1 MKKIL
6 ILIAIVNVVSASS
19 VKDILYSID
28 NSPKVKSAK
37 YLSKAAYESYL
48 SALGNKMPRVDL
60 SYIASYSKEYPSIKM
75 RLPKMLPINA
85 RVGLKKH
92 FIGEIRVAYPLFSGF
107 AISSMIDKANW
118 KAKEAKLRVQD
129 LKRNLYL
136 KAIDTFSKIDAINA
150 QIKALKKAQNALE
163 SGYKKADGLYKAGLI
178 AQSEL
183 FRIKA
188 QLFGIKAN
196 ITNLEAQ
203 KKSLLNLL
211 GYITGTKVKRVQG
224 RLHLKR
230 LPRLSTFIAKA
241 YANRSDLLAIKAQIE
256 QKRADIS
263 LAKSQNYP
271 QINAI
276 AALKKEGDNFKL
288 TKNDFSN
295 INKSY
300 VGVQMKWNIFNG
312 GKTKHQIEA
321 AKYLKLAKSLEYND
335 YKNLIKMQ
343 IKNAKNELNSIYAML
358 KEAKAEL
365 KARQSY
371 YNLSKGRFQNG
382 LISAD
387 EFANAIASWANA
399 KANYQTILAKLTT
412 QKAKLWL
419 LAGLDSFREAIK

>member
-1 MKKIL
+1 MRKIL

-19 VKDILYSID
+19 VKEILYSID

-37 YLSKAAYESYL
+37 NLSKAAYENYL
-48 SALGNKMPRVDL
+48 SAVANKMPIIDL

-75 RLPKMLPINA
+75 KLPHMPQIDA

-92 FIGEIRVAYPLFSGF
+92 FIGEIRVTYPIFSGF
-107 AISSMIDKANW
+107 AISSMINKANW
-118 KAKEAKLRVQD
+118 KAKEAKLRVKD

-136 KAIDTFSKIDAINA
+136 KAIETFSKIEAINS
-150 QIKALKKAQNALE
+150 QITALNKAKLALE
-163 SGYKKADGLYKAGLI
+163 SGYKKAKSLYKNGLL

-183 FRIKA
+183 FRVKA
-188 QLFGIKAN
+188 QLFGVKAN
-196 ITNLEAQ
+196 IVNLNAQ
-203 KKSLLNLL
+203 KRSLINLL
-211 GYITGTKVKRVQG
+211 SYLTGTKVKSVHG

-230 LPRLSTFIAKA
+230 LPNINRLIAKA
-241 YANRSDLLAIKAQIE
+241 YLNRSDLLAIKAQIE
-256 QKRADIS
+256 QKRADIK

-271 QINAI
+271 QINAL
-276 AALKKEGDNFKL
+276 ASLKKEGDNFKL

-295 INKSY
+295 LNKSY
-300 VGVQMKWNIFNG
+300 IGVQLKWNIFNG
-312 GKTKHQIEA
+312 GKTTHQIEA
-321 AKYLKLAKSLEYND
+321 AKYIKLAKSLEYND

-343 IKNAKNELNSIYAML
+343 IRNAKDELNAIFAML

-365 KARQSY
+365 KAQNSY
-371 YNLSKGRFQNG
+371 YNLSKGRFENG

-399 KANYQTILAKLTT
+399 KANYQTILSKLTT

-419 LAGLDSFREAIK
+419 MTGLDSFKQALK